1 MLPVLTAS
9 VIFILIAFAL
19 MAIRILLVKNGEFK
33 GTCASNNPFMVK
45 EGATCGVCGR
55 KSGEACANPEAA

>member
-1 MLPVLTAS
+1 MIPVLLAS
-9 VIFILIAFAL
+9 VALVLLAFAFFS
-19 MAIRILLVKNGEFK
+19 IRVLFVKKGEFK

-55 KSGEACANPEAA
+55 TSGEACANEE